1 MAKSRKQR
9 KNQPSPQKG
18 KARTQTSKPVVET
31 KQSTETATLTKK
43 IEKPAPPKASPQKTT
58 SSSTD
63 AAMPFGQMNYFIM
76 IAGILLL
83 LLGFYIM
90 ASDKET
96 FGFGFYGL
104 TLGPIIV
111 FVSFMI
117 QFFAIF
123 YKKKG

>member
-1 MAKSRKQR
+1 MAKSRKAR
-9 KNQPSPQKG
+9 KNQPSHQKKQPQVKTKSTPETQVLEK
-18 KARTQTSKPVVET
+18 KAEKAPV
-31 KQSTETATLTKK
+31 S
-43 IEKPAPPKASPQKTT
+43 KTT
-58 SSSTD
+58 PKKQATTSADS
-63 AAMPFGQMNYFIM
+63 AMPFGQMNYFIM
-76 IAGILLL
+76 IAGVLLL
-83 LLGFYIM
+83 LVGFYIM

-123 YKKKG
+123 YKKKD